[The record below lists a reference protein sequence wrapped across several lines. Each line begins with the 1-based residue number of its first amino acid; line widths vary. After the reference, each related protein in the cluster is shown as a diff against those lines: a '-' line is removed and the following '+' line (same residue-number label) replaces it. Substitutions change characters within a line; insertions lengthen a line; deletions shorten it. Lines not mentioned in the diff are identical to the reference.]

1 MDQLTIKK
9 YTNFVGI
16 ANGQYKGF
24 ARIYVLAAEIAS
36 VFAVDTSVFEANT
49 ELTSVFTAD
58 VTAVI
63 SKEILLSTTLIYESS
78 PTYTSVSFFAGTYIL
93 FGLFWNSNTKYKS
106 PTAAPS

>member
-1 MDQLTIKK
+1 MKLLSERTLSPSLAT
-9 YTNFVGI
+9 YPWSLPSV
-16 ANGQYKGF
+16 
-24 ARIYVLAAEIAS
+24 YVLAAEIAS
-36 VFAVDTSVFEANT
+36 AFAVDTSDFEANT
-49 ELTSVFTAD
+49 EPTSVFTDD

-106 PTAAPS
+106 PTTAPS